1 MIMPGRRAKPI
12 FLPDY
17 IVMKKL
23 FLTIIALASGYMLIQ
38 PVYYW
43 TQQPEPVVV
52 VEEPE
57 TSAAKGESKT
67 IRYHNVDIPDFAS
80 ISDVTERKK
89 QFFDFLRP
97 AIIAENQRLLSLRK
111 QVLDSQQQFNQN
123 QNLTLE
129 QKEFIAQM
137 VDIYSLEASDN
148 MPELFEQ
155 LLLRVDQIPMELV
168 LVQAANES
176 AWGSSRFA
184 QQGLNFFG
192 LWCFKRN
199 CGMVPKGRDTGARHE
214 VATFDSVQQMLRFYF
229 HNLNSHY
236 AYDMFRSIRGQLRA
250 NDLPL
255 QADVLATGLLPYS
268 QRGID
273 YIVEIHTMLRQ
284 NKRYFKA

>member
-1 MIMPGRRAKPI
+1 
-12 FLPDY
+12 
-17 IVMKKL
+17 MKKL
-23 FLTIIALASGYMLIQ
+23 FLLLAATLVMYMMAQ
-38 PVYYW
+38 PVYFW
-43 TQQPEPVVV
+43 LQQPQRSDASNTPEQSSKVTTEPK
-52 VEEPE
+52 
-57 TSAAKGESKT
+57 A
-67 IRYHNVDIPDFAS
+67 IRYHNVEIPDFSS
-80 ISDVTERKK
+80 IADVTERKK

-97 AIIAENQRLLSLRK
+97 AIVAENQRLLLLRQQILK
-111 QVLDSQQQFNQN
+111 SQQQYLKNGK
-123 QNLTLE
+123 LSLA
-129 QKEFIAQM
+129 QKEFLAEM
-137 VDIYSLEASDN
+137 VDLYDIKTSKDIN
-148 MPELFEQ
+148 KLFAQ

-199 CGMVPKGRDTGARHE
+199 CGMVPKGRDNGARHE

-236 AYDMFRSIRGQLRA
+236 AYDLFRSIRGQLREH
-250 NDLPL
+250 NQPL

-284 NKRYFKA
+284 NQRYFKA

>member
-1 MIMPGRRAKPI
+1 
-12 FLPDY
+12 
-17 IVMKKL
+17 MKKL
-23 FLTIIALASGYMLIQ
+23 SLLIIASVAVYMMAQ
-38 PVYYW
+38 PVYFW
-43 TQQPEPVVV
+43 SQQSALTETGADSQKPSNVPAQSQVV
-52 VEEPE
+52 
-57 TSAAKGESKT
+57 
-67 IRYHNVDIPDFAS
+67 RYHDVDIPDFAS
-80 ISDVTERKK
+80 IADVTVRKQ

-97 AIIAENQRLLSLRK
+97 AIIAENQRLLALREK
-111 QVLDSQQQFNQN
+111 VLDSQNQYLRN
-123 QNLTLE
+123 QSLSLP
-129 QKEFIAQM
+129 QKEFIAEM
-137 VDIYSLEASDN
+137 VEAYNLQTRGDLN
-148 MPELFEQ
+148 ELFEQ

-168 LVQAANES
+168 MVQAANES

-199 CGMVPKGRDTGARHE
+199 CGMIPKGRDHGARHE

-236 AYDMFRSIRGQLRA
+236 AYDMFRSIRGQLRE

-284 NKRYFKA
+284 NQRYFKA